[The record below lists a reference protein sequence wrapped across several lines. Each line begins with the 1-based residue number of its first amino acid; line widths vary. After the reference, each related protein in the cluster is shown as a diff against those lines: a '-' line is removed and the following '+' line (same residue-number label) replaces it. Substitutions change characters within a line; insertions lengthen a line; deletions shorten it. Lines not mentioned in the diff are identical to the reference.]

1 MRYVLLLRGINVGG
15 RNKVVMAELRQQVEV
30 RGYTDVETYINS
42 GNLFF
47 SSVHSRADIVADFDQ
62 FFATKYPFVET
73 FALLSEG
80 DYLAELAQL
89 PAWWQEDYFRKNVLF
104 FTEKVELESLRAYLA
119 DLALGDEIF
128 QLTDRAIYWAVTSE
142 AGYHRTAYHKKL
154 AGSPFYKQLTI
165 RNDKTF
171 AVLSNYLTSKS
182 MQKNVISL

>member
-30 RGYTDVETYINS
+30 RSYTEVETYINS

-47 SSVHSRADIVADFDQ
+47 TSSNSRSDIVADFDQ
-62 FFATKYPFVET
+62 FFATNYPFVET
-73 FALLSEG
+73 FALLSEE
-80 DYLAELAQL
+80 DYRAEFGQL
-89 PAWWQEDYFRKNVLF
+89 PTWWQEDYFRKNVLF
-104 FTEKVELESLRAYLA
+104 FTEKLEFDKLKNYLA
-119 DLALGDEIF
+119 DLELGDEIF

-165 RNDKTF
+165 RNDKTYT
-171 AVLSNYLTSKS
+171 VLSDYLTSKS
-182 MQKNVISL
+182 M